1 MIRILSV
8 AQMEAI
14 DTALWYEERQ
24 PGLADTFINE
34 LSVAYERIRE
44 NALGLPAL
52 EYYSG
57 KHNVRRYLMSR
68 FPYLVIFA
76 VMPDEIVVVAI
87 AHTHRRPMYW
97 LSRL

>member
-24 PGLADTFINE
+24 PGLADIFIHE
-34 LSVAYERIRE
+34 LSVAYERIDE
-44 NALGLPAL
+44 NALGMPAL
-52 EYYSG
+52 EYYPG

-76 VMPDEIVVVAI
+76 VPDEIVVVAI
-87 AHTHRRPMYW
+87 AHIHRRPMYW